1 MVMNKKGQQ
10 MTLGTIIAIV
20 LGIAV
25 LVFLI
30 FGFSTGWTNMWSKI
44 TELGGGAANV
54 DDVVRGCEVACASQS
69 VDAYCRHERTVNYGA
84 TVRAWNGTGVS
95 NVTSSVGTCQNMT
108 SSVNY
113 PSISVKPCPGL
124 C

>member
-1 MVMNKKGQQ
+1 MVNNRGQQ

-30 FGFSTGWTNMWSKI
+30 FGFSTGWNNMWSKI
-44 TELGGGAANV
+44 TELGGGSANV

-69 VDAYCRHERTVNYGA
+69 KDAYCDKSRTVRFEGA
-84 TVRAWNGTGVS
+84 RMSWNGTGVS
-95 NVTSSVGTCQNMT
+95 NVTSTLGTCRNMT
-108 SSVNY
+108 SSTNY
-113 PSISVKPCPGL
+113 PNVNVKPCPGL